1 MGLTKLG
8 EENGKLSGLTNKEK
22 NRDHLMTHY
31 AIT

>member
-22 NRDHLMTHY
+22 IWKTV
-31 AIT
+31 